1 VRWDLQTGA
10 NSEKVELRPWLPGD
24 LPYDWNNVAPRLGFA
39 FSLNDRTVLR
49 GGYGQF
55 YTQAVTDGAHQTAI
69 YTVATITELRNDG
82 RPDFAVNPFNGP
94 LPAYERVLADACD
107 INFRDGCVRR
117 EFLNEINNPWR
128 RLPYSHQA
136 SIGLQ
141 RQLGTTMA
149 VEGDYVYTGGRGEE
163 TAYNVNLGYDPATGA
178 NYPFADINRR
188 PFPDWGAVYSEA
200 LEGWSNS
207 HGLQTA
213 FTKRF
218 SHRWQASAT
227 YTLAALRDAD
237 ARPFQYG
244 LTNGIVSRAPIAFA
258 LAPDVGSEY
267 TLASTDQ
274 RHRAVVNGIWD
285 AGYGVQLS
293 GIYFYGSGR
302 RYGNSYGGDLRDS
315 GGGGGSARLRPDGT
329 IVPRNTFVGRPIH
342 RVDLRVQRRFR
353 TTGNHGID
361 GIVEVFNLFN
371 HENYGSY
378 TTQESNR
385 NYGSPAFNSAVAY
398 QPRMLQL
405 GFRLTF

>member
-1 VRWDLQTGA
+1 
-10 NSEKVELRPWLPGD
+10 
-24 LPYDWNNVAPRLGFA
+24 
-39 FSLNDRTVLR
+39 
-49 GGYGQF
+49 
-55 YTQAVTDGAHQTAI
+55 
-69 YTVATITELRNDG
+69 
-82 RPDFAVNPFNGP
+82 GP

-244 LTNGIVSRAPIAFA
+244 LTNGIVSRAPMRSRSRRTLVPNTRWLPRTSAIAPSSTASGMPDTAFSSVGFTST
-258 LAPDVGSEY
+258 APAAGTATAMVATCATAAVAADRRACVRMGPSFPATRLWEGRFTAWTSASSGVFGRQGITGSM
-267 TLASTDQ
+267 ASWKCSTCSTT
-274 RHRAVVNGIWD
+274 RTTVPIPPRRATGIT
-285 AGYGVQLS
+285 G
-293 GIYFYGSGR
+293 
-302 RYGNSYGGDLRDS
+302 
-315 GGGGGSARLRPDGT
+315 
-329 IVPRNTFVGRPIH
+329 VPR
-342 RVDLRVQRRFR
+342 
-353 TTGNHGID
+353 
-361 GIVEVFNLFN
+361 
-371 HENYGSY
+371 
-378 TTQESNR
+378 
-385 NYGSPAFNSAVAY
+385 
-398 QPRMLQL
+398 
-405 GFRLTF
+405 